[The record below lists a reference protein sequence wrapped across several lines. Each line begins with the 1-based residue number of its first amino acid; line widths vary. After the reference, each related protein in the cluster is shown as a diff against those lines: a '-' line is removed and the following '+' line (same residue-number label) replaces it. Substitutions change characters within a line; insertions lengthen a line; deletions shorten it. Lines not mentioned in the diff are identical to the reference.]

1 MELSLTF
8 ILVSSLRISQFPQ
21 KPISFPCVFAGK
33 ALKML
38 FQGSYSV

>member
-8 ILVSSLRISQFPQ
+8 ILDSSLRICQFPQ
-21 KPISFPCVFAGK
+21 KPIWFPRVFAGK

-38 FQGSYSV
+38 FQGSQSA